1 MVEQDNKQ
9 DPSNIDLPV
18 GEVQEKTTQEN
29 EKSYTQAEL
38 DEIIKEKDEK
48 TKMKCL
54 ELQAKYLFKENKL
67 DDKIIPYLKFTDEES
82 LNEVFKIIKENYKG
96 EGKEIQLRNAH
107 AVGIGGR
114 VDNIDNYYNPQEMAI
129 RKSMGLK

>member
-1 MVEQDNKQ
+1 M
-9 DPSNIDLPV
+9 
-18 GEVQEKTTQEN
+18 
-29 EKSYTQAEL
+29 
-38 DEIIKEKDEK
+38 
-48 TKMKCL
+48 L
-54 ELQAKYLFKENKL
+54 ELQANYLFKENKL

-96 EGKEIQLRNAH
+96 EEEEIQLRNAH

-114 VDNIDNYYNPQEMAI
+114 VNNIDNYYNPQEMAI